1 MIILGIDPGTRE
13 TGFGVVECL
22 EKAERPR
29 NTNRESALDYGSV
42 RTKKGVD
49 HSLRLR
55 RIYDAVTDV
64 IERHLPDVV
73 AVEMPIYSKSA
84 SAMLKLGRA
93 QGAVMLAASHREIPV
108 AQYTPAEV
116 KKAVVG
122 NGAAAKEQVWSM
134 LRVQL
139 QLTEHRGLDASDA
152 LAVALCHAHRL
163 SMGPKKG
170 KTRAPKQA
178 RNWKE
183 FVASNPDRVKG

>member
-22 EKAERPR
+22 DKAERAR
-29 NTNRESALDYGSV
+29 DASRENVLDYGSV
-42 RTKKGVD
+42 RTKKDAD

-64 IERHLPDVV
+64 IERHLPDIV
-73 AVEMPIYSKSA
+73 AVEMPIYAKSA
-84 SAMLKLGRA
+84 SSMLKLGRA
-93 QGAVMLAASHREIPV
+93 QGAVMLAAAHREIPV
-108 AQYTPAEV
+108 AQYTPKEV

-134 LRVQL
+134 LRAQL
-139 QLTEHRGLDASDA
+139 QLTEDRGLDASDA
-152 LAVALCHAHRL
+152 LAVAMCHAHRL
-163 SMGPKKG
+163 SMGSVEG
-170 KTRAPKQA
+170 KNRAPKQS

-183 FVASNPDRVKG
+183 FVASNPDRIKE